1 MLIIPAVDLIDS
13 KIVRLRKGDFN
24 DKVFYSGSPVEQA
37 RLFYDAGFTRLH
49 FVDLSGSRDGKT
61 GILSIIKEI
70 KSRLEVQIQLGGGI
84 RSFDDACR
92 AFDSGIDYLILGSI
106 SVTNFDEL
114 EKIAS
119 RFSPGKIIIASDIL
133 NGNIMIK
140 GWTQESGKD
149 LRSHINDCLS
159 IGFKEFLCTD
169 ISRDGMLTGPSFE
182 LYSELMKEYPGVNF
196 IASGGIG
203 SIDDIIALK
212 GMNMHAA
219 VLGKA
224 IYENKINLKELKN
237 YAD

>member
-37 RLFYDAGFTRLH
+37 LLFYEAGFTRLH
-49 FVDLSGSRDGKT
+49 FVDLSGSKNGNT
-61 GILSIIKEI
+61 GILKIISEI
-70 KSRLEVQIQLGGGI
+70 KSLIPVEIELGGGI
-84 RSFDDACR
+84 RSYEDACR
-92 AFDSGIDYLILGSI
+92 AFDSGTDFLIIGSI
-106 SVTNFDEL
+106 SVTNFKEL
-114 EKIAS
+114 QKIVS
-119 RFSPGKIIIASDIL
+119 RFQAERIIIASDIL

-140 GWTQESGKD
+140 GWTLDSGRD

-159 IGFKEFLCTD
+159 LGLKDFLCTD
-169 ISRDGMLTGPSFE
+169 INRDGMLAGPAFE
-182 LYSELMKEYPGVNF
+182 LYFSLMQEYPGVNF

-203 SIDDIIALK
+203 SIQDIIRLK
-212 GMNMHAA
+212 EMNMYAA